1 MRNAQDEAT
10 FIMRDISLIQ
20 NRGFKLEKEFALYHA
35 KKMIEQAYA
44 ELNEKKANRWSE
56 IYNILYHM

>member
-1 MRNAQDEAT
+1 MRKPQEEAA
-10 FIMRDISLIQ
+10 FIMRDINLIQ